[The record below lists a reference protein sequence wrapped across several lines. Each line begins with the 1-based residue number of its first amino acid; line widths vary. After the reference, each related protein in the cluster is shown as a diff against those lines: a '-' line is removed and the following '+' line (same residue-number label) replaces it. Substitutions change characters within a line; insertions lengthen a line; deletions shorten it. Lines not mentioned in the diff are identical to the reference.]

1 MTQDFPNG
9 YALLIGVD
17 KNQVAAWA
25 LPDVAKDVAA
35 LKNVLVH
42 PQRCAYRPENVRLL
56 LGEQSS
62 GDGIW
67 DGLAWLGER
76 LRQDQNAT
84 AVIYYSGHGFR
95 DTHSSPPAYYL
106 VPYDVTREGLRR
118 KGLAAQQF
126 AAEISALQPRRLLLI
141 LDCCHAAG
149 LGAKD
154 IGDEPSPGFAISAIP
169 SGLLM
174 GAEKGLAGSEEGA
187 KGLELLATG
196 AGRAVLSSSQGEE
209 SSYIRADRSMSIFTY
224 HLIEALT
231 GHAQPQQG
239 ATEVLVSDVMSYVY
253 RRVPESARKA
263 YDKPQ
268 TPDYQV
274 SGNFPVALLLGGQGL
289 AKGLTPPDPLV
300 DAQAAS
306 AASPAPKSSVQ
317 VGSISG
323 VSGGTINIAGGDIN
337 QSTREI
343 NTGGGAYF
351 GKFDGTYVGRDQ
363 VNNSQDRSVHVG
375 GNASG
380 NTFITGDQAQVGGGM
395 SQADFIEL
403 LRQMQALLAQAGL
416 PPAEASILQGDLSAV
431 QQQMAA
437 PAPNKPLVLSRL
449 SGVVSFVANAAR
461 VAAAAPQLVDMARQ
475 ALEWAQKAL

>member
-42 PQRCAYRPENVRLL
+42 PERCAYRPENVRLL

-67 DGLAWLGER
+67 EGLAWLGER

-174 GAEKGLAGSEEGA
+174 GAEKGLAGS
-187 KGLELLATG
+187 
-196 AGRAVLSSSQGEE
+196 
-209 SSYIRADRSMSIFTY
+209 
-224 HLIEALT
+224 
-231 GHAQPQQG
+231 
-239 ATEVLVSDVMSYVY
+239 
-253 RRVPESARKA
+253 
-263 YDKPQ
+263 
-268 TPDYQV
+268 
-274 SGNFPVALLLGGQGL
+274 
-289 AKGLTPPDPLV
+289 
-300 DAQAAS
+300 
-306 AASPAPKSSVQ
+306 
-317 VGSISG
+317 
-323 VSGGTINIAGGDIN
+323 
-337 QSTREI
+337 
-343 NTGGGAYF
+343 
-351 GKFDGTYVGRDQ
+351 
-363 VNNSQDRSVHVG
+363 
-375 GNASG
+375 
-380 NTFITGDQAQVGGGM
+380 
-395 SQADFIEL
+395 
-403 LRQMQALLAQAGL
+403 
-416 PPAEASILQGDLSAV
+416 
-431 QQQMAA
+431 
-437 PAPNKPLVLSRL
+437 
-449 SGVVSFVANAAR
+449 
-461 VAAAAPQLVDMARQ
+461 
-475 ALEWAQKAL
+475 